1 MGVSLRTWCVFVVM
15 HVACM
20 LGSNSSSSR
29 STFDCLHPD
38 NKKNPVKRLKVSKSK
53 MIEAEAEVRMPI
65 RPAPVLQPV

>member
-1 MGVSLRTWCVFVVM
+1 
-15 HVACM
+15 
-20 LGSNSSSSR
+20 
-29 STFDCLHPD
+29 LHPD